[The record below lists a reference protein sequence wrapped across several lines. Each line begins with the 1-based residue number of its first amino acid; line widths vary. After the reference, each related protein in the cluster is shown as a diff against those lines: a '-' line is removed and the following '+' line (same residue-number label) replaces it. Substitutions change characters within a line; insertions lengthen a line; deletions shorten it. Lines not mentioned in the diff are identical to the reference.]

1 MKKKVLLG
9 LGAAALGLAA
19 VSLTSCGA
27 SDVFHIY
34 AWNTEFQGF
43 FYKYV
48 SDEKTEDLSKTVHL
62 DGKEVKFTIVPS
74 DNGAYQEALDK
85 ALEKNATA
93 GSRDKVDLFLAEAD
107 YILKYTNSNY
117 TKDVS
122 KLKYK
127 DSADKETA
135 VDFNNCYQYTI
146 DAASDS
152 NGVVKGASF
161 QCCPAGVIY
170 RRSIAEDLWGEGNGT
185 PDYVQDKID
194 SWEKFDAVAAQMKT
208 KGYYMTASFA
218 ETYRAFSNNVTKPW
232 VDSNNKLQFDDQITA
247 WMNQAELYVEKG
259 YTLTSGIW
267 DTETTNEM
275 KADGKA
281 FCYFGPAWY
290 YNFCMGPAQ
299 EGEDN
304 SFGDWG
310 LVEGPAPY
318 FWGGTWMLAA
328 TDGDDDNLVAK
339 TINAFTTDN
348 SVLTA
353 LAFQENQFVNNT
365 EVNQA
370 VSNYYDYL
378 DEGNAFLG
386 GQNDTKLYLNG
397 AQNIAFQNQTIYDQ
411 YCNEGLQNKF
421 QEYLKK
427 ADGVTKEVALN
438 NFKSYIREKCP
449 TVTVE

>member
-1 MKKKVLLG
+1 MKKRFLG
-9 LGAAALGLAA
+9 LSLAGAAVAGVAAFSLA
-19 VSLTSCGA
+19 SCGA
-27 SDVFHIY
+27 SDVFHVY

-48 SDEKTEDLSKTVHL
+48 SDEKTNDLSKTVHI

-93 GSRDKVDLFLAEAD
+93 GKADKVDLFLAEAD
-107 YILKYTNSNY
+107 YILKYTNSEY

-122 KLKYK
+122 NLKYK
-127 DSADKETA
+127 DQK
-135 VDFNNCYQYTI
+135 VDFSNCYQYTVE
-146 DAASDS
+146 ASSDS

-170 RRSIAEDLWGEGNGT
+170 RRDIAQAVLGVSEPEE
-185 PDYVQDKID
+185 VQAKID
-194 SWEKFDAVAAQMKT
+194 SWEKFNAVAAQMKT

-218 ETYRAFSNNVTKPW
+218 ETYRAFSNNVSKPW
-232 VDSNNKLQFDDQITA
+232 VDKDNKLQFDDQITA
-247 WMNQAELYVEKG
+247 WMDQADLFVKNQ

-275 KADGKA
+275 KNSGKA

-299 EGEDN
+299 EGDDN
-304 SFGDWG
+304 SFGKWG
-310 LVEGPAPY
+310 LVEGPASY

-328 TDGDDDNLVAK
+328 TGGDDDELVAK
-339 TINAFTTDN
+339 TINAFTIDTT
-348 SVLTA
+348 VTRE
-353 LAFQENQFVNNT
+353 LAFQESQFVNNT
-365 EVNQA
+365 KINAA
-370 VSNYYDYL
+370 VSGFYDYMN
-378 DEGNAFLG
+378 EGNKFLG
-386 GQNDTKLYLNG
+386 GQNDTKLYLEG
-397 AQNIAFQNQTIYDQ
+397 AAKIKFQNQTIYDQ

-421 QEYLKK
+421 QEYLKG
-427 ADGVTKEVALN
+427 ASGVTKEVALN
-438 NFKSYIREKCP
+438 NFRDYIKEKCP
-449 TVTVE
+449 TVNTAA